1 MTISPWSIGL
11 QRSPIAAVISLSV
24 RFGKRLR
31 ELRKERDLSQEDFA
45 ARCGLD
51 RTYVSGME
59 RGVRNPSLAVI
70 ETLAGALGIRVEE
83 LFKGL

>member
-1 MTISPWSIGL
+1 M
-11 QRSPIAAVISLSV
+11 ISLSV

-70 ETLAGALGIRVEE
+70 ETLAVALGIRLEE
-83 LFKGL
+83 LFKGM

>member
-1 MTISPWSIGL
+1 M
-11 QRSPIAAVISLSV
+11 ISLSV

-31 ELRKERDLSQEDFA
+31 ELRKERGLSQEDFA

-70 ETLAGALGIRVEE
+70 DTLAVALGIRLEE